1 MLKIDNLTFGYR
13 RKRKLILKDFSLEIK
28 KGGIYGLLGH
38 NGVGKTTLLDLI
50 MGALTPSEG
59 SVMLNGVSTRRRLP
73 STLTQLFIVP
83 EELGAIGMTL
93 PEYASLYGAFY
104 PEFSEE
110 ILNDCIREFDVDVTA
125 KMSKMSMGQRKK
137 AFICFALACN
147 TPYLLLDEPTN
158 GLDIPGKS
166 VFRRLLSRY
175 TPEDKVIIISTHQ
188 VRDLETML
196 DHVLIM
202 NSSELLLNRSIA
214 ELQEKLTFLY
224 GADASRKEGAL
235 ASIAAPA
242 GYDILLPADGSGEE
256 TRINLELLFEA
267 AFTNSEALKKALA

>member
-1 MLKIDNLTFGYR
+1 MLKINNLTFAYR
-13 RKRKLILKDFSLEIK
+13 RKQRPILKEFSLEIK

-38 NGVGKTTLLDLI
+38 NGVGKTTLLELI
-50 MGALTPSEG
+50 MGALTPTDG
-59 SVMLNGVSTRRRLP
+59 NVMLNGVSTRRRLP
-73 STLTQLFIVP
+73 ATIAQLFIVP
-83 EELGAIGMTL
+83 EELGAIDMTL
-93 PEYASLYGAFY
+93 PEYASLYGVFY
-104 PEFSEE
+104 PEFSPE
-110 ILNDCIREFDVDVTA
+110 ILNDCIKEFGVDTSA
-125 KMSKMSMGQRKK
+125 KMSRMSMGQRKK

-158 GLDIPGKS
+158 GLDIPGKT

-175 TPEDKVIIISTHQ
+175 ATEEKVIIISTHQ

-202 NSSELLLNRSIA
+202 NSNELLLNHSIA

-224 GADASRKEGAL
+224 GADASKKEGAL

-242 GYDILLPADGSGEE
+242 GYDLLLPADGSGEE

-267 AFTNSEALKKALA
+267 AFTNTEALKKALA